1 MQNLLDMEEK
11 EAKEILNLKI
21 TVEQELEDKKIEA
34 DQEAKLRNENRENQI
49 KLQLRCSVE
58 ESRDKRLDEECKAL
72 ILTN

>member
-34 DQEAKLRNENRENQI
+34 DQEAKLRNENREN
-49 KLQLRCSVE
+49 
-58 ESRDKRLDEECKAL
+58 
-72 ILTN
+72 

>member
-72 ILTN
+72 ILAN